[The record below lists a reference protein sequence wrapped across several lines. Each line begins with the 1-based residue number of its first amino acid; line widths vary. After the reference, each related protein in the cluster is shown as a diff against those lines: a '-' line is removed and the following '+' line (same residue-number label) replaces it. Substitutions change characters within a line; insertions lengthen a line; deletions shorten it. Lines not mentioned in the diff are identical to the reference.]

1 MACLNT
7 IRILSREKSSVDD
20 MASEASLKQLVTHA
34 GLEAFD
40 GDSAEEAPE
49 KTIEEEN
56 LPGKWI

>member
-1 MACLNT
+1 
-7 IRILSREKSSVDD
+7 

-40 GDSAEEAPE
+40 GDTAEQAPG
-49 KTIEEEN
+49 KTIKEEN